1 MLNLYIFPLFLHCST
16 RGHKVLVKDDMVFL
30 KISLSTLHSTH
41 LLLERP
47 MEATKSERR
56 VVGTLDSLDTK

>member
-1 MLNLYIFPLFLHCST
+1 MHYST
-16 RGHKVLVKDDMVFL
+16 RRHKVLVKDDMVFL

-56 VVGTLDSLDTK
+56 VVGTLETK